1 MKHPT
6 LLPIVAA
13 VLVLAVTGCG
23 GTSTG
28 PSDAGGAGNAV
39 QTAGQD
45 PSQQPEASGLKNA
58 SYTAA
63 HNACSLYTLAVLA
76 QQNGVKATPQAVAK
90 VFASG
95 ETTAANKKQA
105 YQGCLDAIKQQ

>member
-1 MKHPT
+1 MKRLV
-6 LLPIVAA
+6 LLSIVAV
-13 VLVLAVTGCG
+13 VLVFAATGCG

-28 PSDAGGAGNAV
+28 PSDNGSGNNV

-45 PSQQPEASGLKNA
+45 PAQQPASGGLKNA

-63 HNACSLYTLAVLA
+63 HNACSLYTLADLA

-90 VFASG
+90 VYESG

-105 YQGCLDAIKQQ
+105 YQGCLDAINGK